1 MTGTLGRGIAAYA
14 DPIKNAHA
22 CACEEATMS
31 DLVPIADGMNGTPG
45 REALGRFTPGNRAAV
60 GRSQPFATQAAEL
73 RRAFYEAVTPA
84 DLQALA
90 RHLITQATGGNLAAT
105 KLLLLW
111 LLGKP
116 GEAVNPDP
124 PLTPAIFPL
133 TDPAPPEGSQA
144 PWLSNL
150 LPDDRRQ
157 RERRA
162 VAELLRDVRTIIT
175 EDGDDLDEAPEGEE
189 KPF

>member
-1 MTGTLGRGIAAYA
+1 
-14 DPIKNAHA
+14 
-22 CACEEATMS
+22 MS
-31 DLVPIADGMNGTPG
+31 DLVPIANGVNGTAG
-45 REALGRFTPGNRAAV
+45 RDALGRFTPGNRAAG
-60 GRSQPFATQAAEL
+60 GRSQPFATQAAAL

-90 RHLITQATGGNLAAT
+90 HQLITQAQGGNLAAT

-124 PLTPAIFPL
+124 PLPPVLPALPDPTP
-133 TDPAPPEGSQA
+133 PAGALSS
-144 PWLSNL
+144 WMSNL
-150 LPDDRRQ
+150 PPDDRRQ

-162 VAELLRDVRTIIT
+162 AAELLRDVRMMIRDDR
-175 EDGDDLDEAPEGEE
+175 EDLDEAPEGEE
-189 KPF
+189 TPF